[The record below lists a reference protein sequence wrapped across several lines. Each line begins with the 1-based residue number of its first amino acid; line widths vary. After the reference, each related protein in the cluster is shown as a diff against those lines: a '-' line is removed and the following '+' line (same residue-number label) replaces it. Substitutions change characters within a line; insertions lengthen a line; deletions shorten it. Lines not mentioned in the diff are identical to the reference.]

1 MYSIMKRI
9 AIILLVTV
17 IMASC
22 DDEGRDLNKDISVPV
37 SVMDISPG
45 SLEEYISTT
54 GTVIPVK
61 EVTLKSEISGRYKLM
76 KNPATGKPYALG
88 DFVKAG
94 AKIIQLED
102 EEYENNIKIT
112 SLELQLEIS
121 KQVFDKQKSLYAKG
135 GVTLSELKNSEIEY
149 INSKY
154 SYEDALIRLRKMN
167 VIAPFNGTIVSL
179 TYTTTGNKIDAGLD
193 LITLMDYSNLIM
205 DLNLAVKNIEVIDV
219 GQKVRIMN
227 YTIPDDTLTGVIS
240 QLSPAI
246 DPQSRSFKAVVT
258 IKNDELLLRPGMFAK
273 GEIIVASKD
282 STIVIPKNI
291 ILSKQRGNTVFVI
304 DKGQAQER
312 ILTFG
317 LENPEFVEVISGL
330 DIKEKLVI
338 KGFETLRNQSKVKV
352 VK

>member
-1 MYSIMKRI
+1 MKRI
-9 AIILLVTV
+9 ALLLIITVTL
-17 IMASC
+17 ASC
-22 DDEGRDLNKDISVPV
+22 DDEIRDLNKDISVPV
-37 SVMDISPG
+37 SVMEITPG
-45 SLEEYISTT
+45 SIEEYISTT
-54 GTVIPVK
+54 GTVNPVK
-61 EVTLKSEISGRYKLM
+61 EVNLKSEISGKYLLL

-94 AKIIQLED
+94 ARIIELED
-102 EEYENNIKIT
+102 EEYENNIKIS

-121 KQVFDKQKSLYAKG
+121 KQVFEKQKSLYEKG

-154 SYEDALIRLRKMN
+154 SHDDALIRLRKMN
-167 VIAPFNGTIVSL
+167 VVAPFSGTIVALSY
-179 TYTTTGNKIDAGLD
+179 YTPGNKIDVGSD
-193 LITLMDYSNLIM
+193 LISIMDYSNLLM
-205 DLNLAVKNIEVIDV
+205 DLNIAVKNIDVIDV
-219 GQKVRIMN
+219 GQNVRIMN
-227 YTIPDDTLTGVIS
+227 YTIPDDTLVGIIS

-282 STIVIPKNI
+282 SIIAIPKNI

-304 DKGQAQER
+304 DKGLAQER
-312 ILTFG
+312 IITFG
-317 LENPEFVEVISGL
+317 LENPEFVEIVSGL
-330 DIKEKLVI
+330 EIKEKLVS
-338 KGFETLRNQSKVKV
+338 KGFETLRNKSKVKV